1 MATVSVCG
9 WSCRVCSERVN
20 RHRRRAVQA
29 GLCALMAAGLAGPV
43 HAAVNPRRPLIK
55 PARLK
60 AGDTIALVNPSHA
73 IHEREPYDL
82 AAETLTAMGFKVVE
96 GAHLRDRRGHL
107 AGTDADRAADLN
119 AMFGDPAIAGVLALT
134 GGSGANRILP
144 LLDYGLMR
152 ANPKF
157 LGGFSDITALLN
169 AVHARAGLVTFH
181 APVGVSTWNEF
192 SLRHFRAAAMEA
204 QPLTL
209 ANPRDLAG
217 LPAPRDGRIRTLR
230 AGLARGPLLGG
241 NLAVLSAMAG
251 SAYLP
256 DFDGAILFLEEVNEF
271 IYRVDRMLSTLK
283 LAGVFDRLAGVVI
296 GQFTRCTPGEGFGT
310 LTLDEVFDD
319 WFLPLGVPVYR
330 GAMIGHIARKFTV
343 PLGVPA
349 EMDATA
355 GTIRLLE
362 PAVL

>member
-1 MATVSVCG
+1 MATASACDGSFPVS
-9 WSCRVCSERVN
+9 SDL
-20 RHRRRAVQA
+20 RRRQALQAAVAALMGA
-29 GLCALMAAGLAGPV
+29 GLTGAG
-43 HAAVNPRRPLIK
+43 HAAINPRRPLIK

-60 AGDTIALVNPSHA
+60 AGDTIGLVNPSHA
-73 IHEREPYDL
+73 IHEREPYEL
-82 AAETLTAMGFKVVE
+82 ATETLTAMGFKVVE

-119 AMFGDPAIAGVLALT
+119 AMFADPAVAGILALS

-144 LLDYGLMR
+144 LLDYGLVR

-157 LGGFSDITALLN
+157 LGGFSDITALLH
-169 AVHARAGLVTFH
+169 ALHARTGLVTFH

-192 SLRHFRAAAMEA
+192 SLRHFRAVAVEGQA
-204 QPLTL
+204 LTM

-217 LPAPRDGRIRTLR
+217 LPAPRDDRIRTLR
-230 AGLARGPLLGG
+230 AGIARGPLLGG

-251 SAYLP
+251 SSYLP
-256 DFDGAILFLEEVNEF
+256 DFDGAILFLEEINEY

-283 LAGVFDRLAGVVI
+283 LAGVFERLAGVVI
-296 GQFTRCTPGEGFGT
+296 GQFTKCTPGEGFGT

-349 EMDATA
+349 EIDASA

-362 PAVL
+362 AAVR